1 MLTFHTQPTDI
12 TVYTGGRMGTL
23 IEQSLKTLYQGVSR
37 QPDSLRLTGQVQEA
51 TNVLTSVISGGLES
65 RASSRHIVKNT
76 FAYTADKPWCYAYV
90 RDAVEQYIIVVKNG
104 DLKVYDLAGAEQTV
118 EFPNGKAYLAN
129 TNPAEG
135 FSATTI
141 GDITI
146 VANKDFTVSMAET
159 TYTNGDNPT
168 ALVTSRTTTTGTNA
182 LVIDNLNDT
191 ATDSVEVW
199 SKNGALDGS
208 SIADDIITHASFTG
222 FTAGYR
228 NFTVTQKPNDRD
240 LTVLVE
246 NTDGHQF
253 TISDNGSDATYG
265 VKALRQLVDIPSD
278 SHTHNISAATQANP
292 VVITTA
298 DDHHFESYQKV
309 SIDSVEG
316 MTELNGNQ
324 YFVSKLTETT
334 FALYSDYDLS
344 TSVDG
349 TGFSAYSSGGET
361 ITTQVY
367 ADVRTSRSL
376 LPNWAPE
383 GYYVFLT
390 ATETTD
396 GYWVKFS
403 QSQDAWIEAAN
414 PYQNNAFDLTTMP
427 HFLTRKADGTFTFGH
442 GTYDARGAGDT
453 QTTPNPDFVGRKIK
467 QITTHRNRLAIISGE
482 TVFFSRSR
490 LFFNFW
496 PEFSTQVLDSDPFG
510 LQASS
515 DDVNELIHAF
525 PFRRSLFLSS
535 DRSQFEVS
543 SDQQAFTSKNAV
555 IDTATAYITEPKC
568 DPVALGNRMYFAAKS
583 GRDALVFEYQYNDSS
598 LSTTAEDITIHAL
611 GYIPAPIV
619 HIAADSANEMMFCI
633 SDSERNSLYI
643 YKTYTEQEAKAQSAW
658 SKWDFGTGTYIHWVG
673 VLLGDLYMY
682 VTRGTETFFEKIE
695 LRYELSDD
703 KHPYQI
709 CLDQTFNSQ
718 GSYSVSTG
726 LTTWTTPYLHN
737 NKAAVVLS
745 SDFPTGQVGERLAVS
760 YPTTTTIT
768 AVGDYSSADAI
779 LGVPF
784 TQEVQLS
791 KLFVRADAAG
801 KMTVQT
807 GRFQLKR
814 LQFNY
819 QDTGFFKIEVTPES
833 RSQQT
838 FTFNGALIGT
848 ALVGGI
854 GIESLG
860 SFKVPV
866 RTNANTVTI
875 KIVNDSEKPMII
887 TSIDY
892 TGFFNELT
900 RQE

>member
-1 MLTFHTQPTDI
+1 
-12 TVYTGGRMGTL
+12 MGTL

-65 RASSRHIVKNT
+65 RPSSRHISNNT
-76 FAYTADKPWCYAYV
+76 FAYAADKPWCYSYV
-90 RDAVEQYIIVVKNG
+90 RDAVEQYIIVVKTG
-104 DLKVYDLAGAEQTV
+104 DLKVYNLAGVEQTV
-118 EFPNGKAYLAN
+118 TFPNGKSYLTN

-135 FSATTI
+135 FTATTI
-141 GDITI
+141 GDITVI
-146 VANKDFTVSMAET
+146 GNKAITVAMAET
-159 TYTNGDNPT
+159 DFVSSTNPS
-168 ALVTSRTTTTGTNA
+168 ALITCRTTTTGTNA
-182 LVIDNLNDT
+182 LIVDNLNDT
-191 ATDSVEVW
+191 ATDGIEVW
-199 SKNGALDGS
+199 SKNGAIDGS
-208 SIADDIITHASFTG
+208 SVGDDIVTHASFTG
-222 FTAGYR
+222 FTSGFR
-228 NFTVTQKPNDRD
+228 NFTVEQKPNDHD
-240 LTVLVE
+240 LTVVLT
-246 NTDGHQF
+246 NTDGQEF
-253 TISDNGSDATYG
+253 TAVPNGTDATYG
-265 VKALRQLVDIPSD
+265 ISVSRQLVDIPAD
-278 SHTHNISAATQANP
+278 SHAHVITSATRANP

-298 DDHHFESYQKV
+298 DAHHFENYQEV
-309 SIDSVEG
+309 SIDDVVG
-316 MTELNGNQ
+316 MTQLNGNR
-324 YFVSKLTETT
+324 YFVSKLTTTT

-344 TSVDG
+344 TSVNG
-349 TGFSAYSSGGET
+349 TGYTAYTSGGNT
-361 ITTQVY
+361 ITTKVY
-367 ADVRTSRSL
+367 ADTRTSRGL

-383 GYYVFLT
+383 GYYVYLS
-390 ATETTD
+390 ATDTTD

-403 QSQDAWIEAAN
+403 QTQDAWIEAAN

-427 HFLTRKADGTFTFGH
+427 HFLTRTADGSFTFGH
-442 GTYDARGAGDT
+442 GTYDARDAGDT
-453 QTTPNPDFVGRKIK
+453 QTVPNPDFVGKQIK
-467 QITTHRNRLAIISGE
+467 QITTHRNRLVIVSGE

-490 LFFNFW
+490 AFFNFW
-496 PEFSTQVLDSDPFG
+496 RQYSTQVLDSDPFG

-515 DDVNELIHAF
+515 DDVNELVHAF

-543 SDQQAFTSKNAV
+543 SEQQVFTSQNAV

-583 GRDALVFEYQYNDSS
+583 GRDALVFEYQYNDTS

-633 SDSERNSLYI
+633 SDADRNSLYI
-643 YKTYTEQEAKAQSAW
+643 YKTYTEQDQKAQSAW

-682 VTRGTETFFEKIE
+682 ITRGTETFIEKIE

-703 KHPYQI
+703 KHPYQV
-709 CLDQTFNSQ
+709 CLDQTINVQ
-718 GSYSVSTG
+718 GTYSAATG
-726 LTTWTTPYLHN
+726 LTTWTSPYLHN
-737 NKAAVVLS
+737 SKAAIVLS
-745 SDFPTGQVGERLAVS
+745 SDFPAGQVGERLTMT
-760 YPTTTTIT
+760 YPTTTTMT
-768 AVGDYSSADAI
+768 AVGDHSAHVCI
-779 LGVPF
+779 LGTPF

-819 QDTGFFKIEVTPES
+819 QDTGFFNIEVTPES
-833 RSQQT
+833 RPQQT
-838 FTFNGALIGT
+838 FTFNGTFIGT
-848 ALVGGI
+848 TLVGGL
-854 GIESLG
+854 GMEALG

-875 KIVNDSEKPMII
+875 KIKNDSEKPMII

>member
-1 MLTFHTQPTDI
+1 
-12 TVYTGGRMGTL
+12 MGTL

-65 RASSRHIVKNT
+65 RPSSRHISNNT
-76 FAYTADKPWCYAYV
+76 FAYAADKPWCYSYV
-90 RDAVEQYIIVVKNG
+90 RDAVEQYIIVVKTG
-104 DLKVYDLAGAEQTV
+104 DLKVYNLAGVEQTV
-118 EFPNGKAYLAN
+118 TFPNGKSYLTN

-135 FSATTI
+135 FTATTI
-141 GDITI
+141 GDITVI
-146 VANKDFTVSMAET
+146 GNKAITVAMAET
-159 TYTNGDNPT
+159 DFVSSTNPS
-168 ALVTSRTTTTGTNA
+168 ALITCRTTTTGTNA
-182 LVIDNLNDT
+182 LIVDNLNDT
-191 ATDSVEVW
+191 ATDGIEVW

-208 SIADDIITHASFTG
+208 SVGDDIVTHASFTG
-222 FTAGYR
+222 FTSGFR
-228 NFTVTQKPNDRD
+228 NFTVEQKPNDHD
-240 LTVLVE
+240 LTVVLT
-246 NTDGHQF
+246 NTDGQEF
-253 TISDNGSDATYG
+253 TAVPNGTDATYG
-265 VKALRQLVDIPSD
+265 ISVSRQLVDIPAD
-278 SHTHNISAATQANP
+278 SHAHVITSATRANP

-298 DDHHFESYQKV
+298 DAHHFESYQEV
-309 SIDSVEG
+309 SIDDVVG
-316 MTELNGNQ
+316 MTQLNGNR
-324 YFVSKLTETT
+324 YFVSKLTTTT

-344 TSVDG
+344 TSVNG
-349 TGFSAYSSGGET
+349 TGYTAYTSGGNT
-361 ITTQVY
+361 ITTKVY
-367 ADVRTSRSL
+367 ADTRTSRGL

-383 GYYVFLT
+383 GYYVYLS
-390 ATETTD
+390 ATDTTD

-403 QSQDAWIEAAN
+403 QTEDAWIEAAN

-427 HFLTRKADGTFTFGH
+427 HFLTRTADGSFTFGH
-442 GTYDARGAGDT
+442 GTYDARDAGDT
-453 QTTPNPDFVGRKIK
+453 QTVPNPDFVGKQIK
-467 QITTHRNRLAIISGE
+467 QITTHRNRLVIVSGE

-490 LFFNFW
+490 AFFNFW
-496 PEFSTQVLDSDPFG
+496 RQYSTQVLDSDPFG

-515 DDVNELIHAF
+515 DDVNELVHAF

-543 SDQQAFTSKNAV
+543 SEQQVFTSQNAV

-583 GRDALVFEYQYNDSS
+583 GRDALVFEYQYNDTS

-633 SDSERNSLYI
+633 SDADRNSLYI
-643 YKTYTEQEAKAQSAW
+643 YKTYTEQDQKAQSAW

-682 VTRGTETFFEKIE
+682 ITRGTETFIEKIE

-703 KHPYQI
+703 KHPYQV
-709 CLDQTFNSQ
+709 CLDQTINVQ
-718 GSYSVSTG
+718 GTYSAATG
-726 LTTWTTPYLHN
+726 LTTWTSPYLHN
-737 NKAAVVLS
+737 SRAAIVLS
-745 SDFPTGQVGERLAVS
+745 SDFPAGQVGERLTMT
-760 YPTTTTIT
+760 YPTTTTMT
-768 AVGDYSSADAI
+768 AVGDHSAYVCI
-779 LGVPF
+779 LGTPF

-819 QDTGFFKIEVTPES
+819 QDTGFFNIEVTPES
-833 RSQQT
+833 RPQQT
-838 FTFNGALIGT
+838 FTFNGTFIGT
-848 ALVGGI
+848 TLVGGL
-854 GIESLG
+854 GMEALG

-875 KIVNDSEKPMII
+875 KIKNDSEKPMII

>member
-1 MLTFHTQPTDI
+1 MHTQPIDI
-12 TVYTGGRMGTL
+12 TDCTGGRMGTL
-23 IEQSLKTLYQGVSR
+23 VEQSLRTLYQGVSR

-65 RASSRHIVKNT
+65 RPSSRHVNNNT
-76 FAYTADKPWCYAYV
+76 FAYTADKPWCYSYV

-104 DLKVYDLAGAEQTV
+104 DLKVYNLAGTEQTV
-118 EFPNGKAYLAN
+118 TFPNGKTYLTN
-129 TNPAEG
+129 TNPSEG
-135 FSATTI
+135 FTATTI
-141 GDITI
+141 GDITVI
-146 VANKDFTVSMAET
+146 GNKAITVAMAET
-159 TYTNGDNPT
+159 DYVSSANPS
-168 ALVTSRTTTTGTNA
+168 ALITCRTTTTGTNA
-182 LVIDNLNDT
+182 LIVDNLNDT
-191 ATDSVEVW
+191 ATDGIEVW
-199 SKNGALDGS
+199 SKTGAIDGS
-208 SIADDIITHASFTG
+208 SVGDNIITHAVFTG
-222 FTAGYR
+222 FTSGYQ
-228 NFTVTQKPNDRD
+228 NFTVEQKPNDHD
-240 LTVLVE
+240 LTVVLT
-246 NTDGHQF
+246 NTAGHEF
-253 TISDNGSDATYG
+253 TAVPNGSDATYG
-265 VKALRQLVDIPSD
+265 ISVSRQLVDIPAG
-278 SHTHNISAATQANP
+278 SHTHVITSATQANP
-292 VVITTA
+292 VVITTSDA
-298 DDHHFESYQKV
+298 HHFESYQEV
-309 SIDSVEG
+309 SIDSVVG
-316 MTELNGNQ
+316 MTQLNGNR
-324 YFVSKLTETT
+324 YFVSKLTTTT

-344 TSVDG
+344 TSVNG
-349 TGFSAYSSGGET
+349 TGYTAYTSDGNT
-361 ITTQVY
+361 ITTKVY
-367 ADVRTSRSL
+367 ADTRTSRGL
-376 LPNWAPE
+376 LPNWAPD
-383 GYYVFLT
+383 GSYVYLS
-390 ATETTD
+390 ATDTTD
-396 GYWVKFS
+396 GYWVKFKTS
-403 QSQDAWIEAAN
+403 EDAWIEAAN
-414 PYQNNAFDLTTMP
+414 PYQNNAFDMTTMP
-427 HFLTRKADGTFTFGH
+427 HFLTRNADGTFTFGH
-442 GTYDARGAGDT
+442 GTYDAREAGDT
-453 QTTPNPDFVGRKIK
+453 QTLPNPDFVGKQIT
-467 QITTHRNRLAIISGE
+467 QITTHRNRLVIVSGE

-490 LFFNFW
+490 SFFNFW
-496 PEFSTQVLDSDPFG
+496 RQYSTQVLDSDPFG

-515 DDVNELIHAF
+515 DDVNELVHAF

-543 SDQQAFTSKNAV
+543 SDQQVFTSKNAV

-633 SDSERNSLYI
+633 SDSDRSSLYI
-643 YKTYTEQEAKAQSAW
+643 YKTYTEQDTKAQSAW

-673 VLLGDLYMY
+673 VVLGDLYMY
-682 VTRGTETFFEKIE
+682 VTRGTETFIEKIE

-709 CLDQTFNSQ
+709 CLDQTFNFQ

-745 SDFPTGQVGERLAVS
+745 SDFPTGQVGERLAVL
-760 YPTTTTIT
+760 YPTATTMT
-768 AVGDYSSADAI
+768 AVGDYSAADAI

-819 QDTGFFKIEVTPES
+819 QDSGFFKVEVTPES
-833 RSQQT
+833 RPQQT
-838 FTFNGALIGT
+838 FTFNGTLIGT

-875 KIVNDSEKPMII
+875 KIKNDSEKPMII

>member
-1 MLTFHTQPTDI
+1 
-12 TVYTGGRMGTL
+12 MGTL

-65 RASSRHIVKNT
+65 RPSSRHISNNT
-76 FAYTADKPWCYAYV
+76 FAYAADKPWCYSYV
-90 RDAVEQYIIVVKNG
+90 RDAVEQYIVVVKSG
-104 DLKVYDLAGAEQTV
+104 DLKVYDLAGVEQTV
-118 EFPNGKAYLAN
+118 TFPNGKSYLTS
-129 TNPAEG
+129 TNPSEG

-141 GDITI
+141 GDITVI
-146 VANKDFTVSMAET
+146 GNKAVTVAMADTDYVSP
-159 TYTNGDNPT
+159 TNRS
-168 ALVTSRTTTTGTNA
+168 ALITCRTTTTGTNA
-182 LVIDNLNDT
+182 LIVDNLNDT
-191 ATDSVEVW
+191 ATDGIEVW
-199 SKNGALDGS
+199 SKNGAIDGS
-208 SIADDIITHASFTG
+208 SVGDDIITNASFTG
-222 FTAGYR
+222 FTSGYR
-228 NFTVTQKPNDRD
+228 NFTVEQKPNDHD
-240 LTVLVE
+240 LTVVLT
-246 NTDGHQF
+246 NTAGHEF
-253 TISDNGSDATYG
+253 TAVSNGSDATYG
-265 VKALRQLVDIPSD
+265 ISVSRQLVDIPAD
-278 SHTHNISAATQANP
+278 SNTP
-292 VVITTA
+292 V
-298 DDHHFESYQKV
+298 
-309 SIDSVEG
+309 
-316 MTELNGNQ
+316 
-324 YFVSKLTETT
+324 
-334 FALYSDYDLS
+334 
-344 TSVDG
+344 
-349 TGFSAYSSGGET
+349 
-361 ITTQVY
+361 TQVY
-367 ADVRTSRSL
+367 ADTRTSRSL

-383 GYYVFLT
+383 GYYMYLS
-390 ATETTD
+390 ATDTTD

-403 QSQDAWIEAAN
+403 QSQDAWIETAN

-427 HFLTRKADGTFTFGH
+427 HFLTRTADGSFTFGH
-442 GTYDARGAGDT
+442 GTYDARDAGDT
-453 QTTPNPDFVGRKIK
+453 QTVPNPDFVGKQIK
-467 QITTHRNRLAIISGE
+467 QITTHRNRLVIVSGE

-490 LFFNFW
+490 EFFNFW
-496 PEFSTQVLDSDPFG
+496 REYSTQVLDSDPFG

-515 DDVNELIHAF
+515 DDVNELVHAF

-583 GRDALVFEYQYNDSS
+583 GRDALVFEYQYNDTS

-611 GYIPAPIV
+611 GYIPAPII

-643 YKTYTEQEAKAQSAW
+643 YKTYTEQEQKAQSAW

-673 VLLGDLYMY
+673 VLLGDMYMY
-682 VTRGTETFFEKIE
+682 VTRGTETFLEKIE

-703 KHPYQI
+703 KHPYQV
-709 CLDQTFNSQ
+709 CLDQTINVQ
-718 GSYSVSTG
+718 GTYSAATG
-726 LTTWTTPYLHN
+726 LTTWTSPYLHN
-737 NKAAVVLS
+737 SKSAIVLS
-745 SDFPTGQVGERLAVS
+745 SDFPAGQVGERLTMT
-760 YPTTTTIT
+760 YPTTTTMT
-768 AVGDYSSADAI
+768 AVGDHSAHVCI
-779 LGVPF
+779 LGTPF
-784 TQEVQLS
+784 TQEIQLS

-833 RSQQT
+833 RPQQT
-838 FTFNGALIGT
+838 FTFNGTFIGT
-848 ALVGGI
+848 TLVGGL
-854 GIESLG
+854 GMEALG

-875 KIVNDSEKPMII
+875 KIKNDSEKPMII

>member
-1 MLTFHTQPTDI
+1 
-12 TVYTGGRMGTL
+12 MGTL

-65 RASSRHIVKNT
+65 RPSSRHINNNT
-76 FAYTADKPWCYAYV
+76 FAYTADKPWCYSYV

-104 DLKVYDLAGAEQTV
+104 DLKVYNLAGTEQTV
-118 EFPNGKAYLAN
+118 TFPNGKSYLAN

-141 GDITI
+141 GDITVI
-146 VANKDFTVSMAET
+146 GNKAITVAMAET
-159 TYTNGDNPT
+159 DYVSSTNPS
-168 ALVTSRTTTTGTNA
+168 ALITCRTTTTGTNA
-182 LVIDNLNDT
+182 LIVDNLNDT
-191 ATDSVEVW
+191 ATDGIEVW
-199 SKNGALDGS
+199 SKNGAIDGS
-208 SIADDIITHASFTG
+208 SVGDDIVTHASFTG
-222 FTAGYR
+222 FTTGFR
-228 NFTVTQKPNDRD
+228 NFTVEQKPNDRD
-240 LTVLVE
+240 LTVVLT
-246 NTDGHQF
+246 NTAGQEF
-253 TISDNGSDATYG
+253 TAVPNGSDATYG
-265 VKALRQLVDIPSD
+265 ISVSRQLVDIPAD
-278 SHTHNISAATQANP
+278 SHAHVITSATQANP

-298 DDHHFESYQKV
+298 DAHHFESYQEV
-309 SIDSVEG
+309 SIDDVVG
-316 MTELNGNQ
+316 MTQLNGNR
-324 YFVSKLTETT
+324 YFVNKLTTTT
-334 FALYSDYDLS
+334 FAIYSDYDLS
-344 TSVDG
+344 TSVNG
-349 TGFSAYSSGGET
+349 TGYTAYTSGGKT
-361 ITTQVY
+361 ITTKVY
-367 ADVRTSRSL
+367 ADTRTSRGL
-376 LPNWAPE
+376 LSNWAPE
-383 GYYVFLT
+383 GYYMYLS
-390 ATETTD
+390 ATDTTD

-403 QSQDAWIEAAN
+403 QTEDAWIEAAN

-427 HFLTRKADGTFTFGH
+427 HFLTRTADGTFTFGH
-442 GTYDARGAGDT
+442 GTYDAREAGDT
-453 QTTPNPDFVGRKIK
+453 QTVPNPDFVGKQIK
-467 QITTHRNRLAIISGE
+467 QITTHRNRLVIVSGE

-490 LFFNFW
+490 AFFNFW
-496 PEFSTQVLDSDPFG
+496 RQYSTQVLDSDPFG

-515 DDVNELIHAF
+515 DDVNELVHAF

-543 SDQQAFTSKNAV
+543 SEQQVFTSQNAV

-583 GRDALVFEYQYNDSS
+583 GRDALVFEYQYNDAS

-643 YKTYTEQEAKAQSAW
+643 YKTYTEQETKAQSAW

-673 VLLGDLYMY
+673 VILGDLYMY
-682 VTRGTETFFEKIE
+682 VTRGTETFIEKIE

-760 YPTTTTIT
+760 YPTTTSIT
-768 AVGDYSSADAI
+768 AIGDYSAADAI

-819 QDTGFFKIEVTPES
+819 QDTGFFKIEVTPKS
-833 RSQQT
+833 RPQQT
-838 FTFNGALIGT
+838 FTFNGTLIGT
-848 ALVGGI
+848 ALVGGL

-875 KIVNDSEKPMII
+875 KIKNDSEKPMII

>member
-1 MLTFHTQPTDI
+1 
-12 TVYTGGRMGTL
+12 MGTL

-65 RASSRHIVKNT
+65 RPSSRHISNNT
-76 FAYTADKPWCYAYV
+76 FAYAADKPWCYSYV
-90 RDAVEQYIIVVKNG
+90 RDAVEQYIIVVKTG
-104 DLKVYDLAGAEQTV
+104 DLKVYNLAGVEQTV
-118 EFPNGKAYLAN
+118 TFPNGKSYLTN

-135 FSATTI
+135 FTATTI
-141 GDITI
+141 GDITVI
-146 VANKDFTVSMAET
+146 GNKAITVAMAET
-159 TYTNGDNPT
+159 DYVSSTNPS
-168 ALVTSRTTTTGTNA
+168 ALITCRTTTTGTNA
-182 LVIDNLNDT
+182 LIVDNLNDT
-191 ATDSVEVW
+191 ATDGIEVW
-199 SKNGALDGS
+199 SKNGAIDGS
-208 SIADDIITHASFTG
+208 SVGDNIINHASFTG
-222 FTAGYR
+222 FTNGFR
-228 NFTVTQKPNDRD
+228 NFTVEQKPNDRD
-240 LTVLVE
+240 LTVVLT
-246 NTDGHQF
+246 NTDGQEF
-253 TISDNGSDATYG
+253 TAVPNGSDATYG
-265 VKALRQLVDIPSD
+265 ISVSRQLVDIPSD
-278 SHTHNISAATQANP
+278 SHAHVITSATQANP

-298 DDHHFESYQKV
+298 DAHHFESYQEV
-309 SIDSVEG
+309 SIDDVVG
-316 MTELNGNQ
+316 MTQLNGNR
-324 YFVSKLTETT
+324 YFVSKLTTTT

-344 TSVDG
+344 TSVNG
-349 TGFSAYSSGGET
+349 TGYTAYTSGGNT
-361 ITTQVY
+361 ITTKVY
-367 ADVRTSRSL
+367 ADIRTSRSL

-383 GYYVFLT
+383 GYYMYLS
-390 ATETTD
+390 ATDTTD

-403 QSQDAWIEAAN
+403 QTEDAWIEAAN

-427 HFLTRKADGTFTFGH
+427 HFLTRTADGTFTFGH
-442 GTYDARGAGDT
+442 GTYDAREAGDT
-453 QTTPNPDFVGRKIK
+453 QTVPNPDFVGKQIK
-467 QITTHRNRLAIISGE
+467 QITTHRNRLVIVSGE

-490 LFFNFW
+490 AFFNFW
-496 PEFSTQVLDSDPFG
+496 RQYSTQVLDSDPFG

-515 DDVNELIHAF
+515 DDVNELVHAF

-543 SDQQAFTSKNAV
+543 SEQQVFTSQNAV

-583 GRDALVFEYQYNDSS
+583 GRDALVFEYQYNDAS

-633 SDSERNSLYI
+633 SDSDRNSLYI
-643 YKTYTEQEAKAQSAW
+643 YKTYTEQDQKAQSAW

-673 VLLGDLYMY
+673 VLLGDMYMY
-682 VTRGTETFFEKIE
+682 ITRGTETFIEKIE

-703 KHPYQI
+703 KHPYQV
-709 CLDQTFNSQ
+709 CLDQTINVQ
-718 GSYSVSTG
+718 GTYSAATG
-726 LTTWTTPYLHN
+726 LTTWTSPYLHN
-737 NKAAVVLS
+737 SRAAIVLS
-745 SDFPTGQVGERLAVS
+745 SDFPAGQVGERLTLT
-760 YPTTTTIT
+760 YPTTTTMT
-768 AVGDYSSADAI
+768 AVGDHSAHVCI
-779 LGVPF
+779 LGTPF

-833 RSQQT
+833 RPQQT
-838 FTFNGALIGT
+838 FTFNGTFIGT
-848 ALVGGI
+848 TLVGGL
-854 GIESLG
+854 GMEALG

-875 KIVNDSEKPMII
+875 KIKNDSEKPMII

>member
-1 MLTFHTQPTDI
+1 
-12 TVYTGGRMGTL
+12 MGTL

-65 RASSRHIVKNT
+65 RPSSRHISNNT
-76 FAYTADKPWCYAYV
+76 FAYAADKPWCYSYV
-90 RDAVEQYIIVVKNG
+90 RDAVEQYIIVVKTG
-104 DLKVYDLAGAEQTV
+104 DLKVYNLAGVEQTV
-118 EFPNGKAYLAN
+118 TFPNGKSYLTN

-135 FSATTI
+135 FTATTI
-141 GDITI
+141 GDITVI
-146 VANKDFTVSMAET
+146 GNKAITVAMAET
-159 TYTNGDNPT
+159 DFVSSTNPS
-168 ALVTSRTTTTGTNA
+168 ALITCRTTTTGTNA
-182 LVIDNLNDT
+182 LIVDNLNDT
-191 ATDSVEVW
+191 ATDGIEVW
-199 SKNGALDGS
+199 SKNGAIDGS
-208 SIADDIITHASFTG
+208 SVGDDIVTHASFTG
-222 FTAGYR
+222 FTSGFR
-228 NFTVTQKPNDRD
+228 NFTVEQKPNDHD
-240 LTVLVE
+240 LTVVLT
-246 NTDGHQF
+246 NTDGQEF
-253 TISDNGSDATYG
+253 TAVPNGTDATYG
-265 VKALRQLVDIPSD
+265 ISVSRQLVDIPAD
-278 SHTHNISAATQANP
+278 SHAHVITSATQANP

-298 DDHHFESYQKV
+298 DAHHFESYQEV
-309 SIDSVEG
+309 SIDDVVG
-316 MTELNGNQ
+316 MTQLNGNR
-324 YFVSKLTETT
+324 YFVSKLTTTT

-344 TSVDG
+344 TSVNG
-349 TGFSAYSSGGET
+349 TGYTAYTSGGNT
-361 ITTQVY
+361 ITTKVY
-367 ADVRTSRSL
+367 ADTRTSRGL

-383 GYYVFLT
+383 GYYVYLS
-390 ATETTD
+390 ATDTTD

-403 QSQDAWIEAAN
+403 QTQDAWIEAAN

-427 HFLTRKADGTFTFGH
+427 HFLTRTADGSFTFGH
-442 GTYDARGAGDT
+442 GTYDARDAGDT
-453 QTTPNPDFVGRKIK
+453 QTVPNPDFVGKQIK
-467 QITTHRNRLAIISGE
+467 QITTHRNRLVIVSGE

-490 LFFNFW
+490 AFFNFW
-496 PEFSTQVLDSDPFG
+496 RQYSTQVLDSDPFG

-515 DDVNELIHAF
+515 DDVNELVHAF

-543 SDQQAFTSKNAV
+543 SEQQVFTSQNAV

-583 GRDALVFEYQYNDSS
+583 GRDALVFEYQYNDTS

-633 SDSERNSLYI
+633 SDADRNSLYI
-643 YKTYTEQEAKAQSAW
+643 YKTYTEQDQKAQSAW

-682 VTRGTETFFEKIE
+682 ITRGTETFIEKIE

-703 KHPYQI
+703 KHPYQV
-709 CLDQTFNSQ
+709 CLDQTINVQ
-718 GSYSVSTG
+718 GTYSAATG
-726 LTTWTTPYLHN
+726 LTTWTSPYLHN
-737 NKAAVVLS
+737 SKAAIVLS
-745 SDFPTGQVGERLAVS
+745 SDFPAGQVGERLTMT
-760 YPTTTTIT
+760 YPTTTTMT
-768 AVGDYSSADAI
+768 AVGDHSAHVCI
-779 LGVPF
+779 LGTPF

-819 QDTGFFKIEVTPES
+819 QDTGFFNIEVTPES
-833 RSQQT
+833 RPQQT
-838 FTFNGALIGT
+838 FTFNGTFIGT
-848 ALVGGI
+848 TLVGGL
-854 GIESLG
+854 GMEALG

-875 KIVNDSEKPMII
+875 KIKNDSEKPMII

>member
-1 MLTFHTQPTDI
+1 
-12 TVYTGGRMGTL
+12 MGTL

-65 RASSRHIVKNT
+65 RPSSRHINNNT
-76 FAYTADKPWCYAYV
+76 FAYTADKPWCYSYV

-118 EFPNGKAYLAN
+118 EFPNDKAYLAN

-135 FSATTI
+135 FTATTI
-141 GDITI
+141 GDITVI
-146 VANKDFTVSMAET
+146 GNKAITVAMAET
-159 TYTNGDNPT
+159 DFVSSANPS
-168 ALVTSRTTTTGTNA
+168 ALITCRTTTTGTNA
-182 LVIDNLNDT
+182 LVVDNLNDT
-191 ATDSVEVW
+191 ATDGIEVW
-199 SKNGALDGS
+199 SKNGAIDGS
-208 SIADDIITHASFTG
+208 SVGDDIITHASFTG
-222 FTAGYR
+222 FTSGFR
-228 NFTVTQKPNDRD
+228 NFTVEQKPNDLD
-240 LTVLVE
+240 LTVVLT
-246 NTDGHQF
+246 NTAGQEF
-253 TISDNGSDATYG
+253 TAVSNGSDATYG
-265 VKALRQLVDIPSD
+265 ISVSRQLVDIPAD
-278 SHTHNISAATQANP
+278 SHAHVITSATQANP

-298 DDHHFESYQKV
+298 DAHHFESYQEV
-309 SIDSVEG
+309 SIDDVVG
-316 MTELNGNQ
+316 MTQLNGNR
-324 YFVSKLTETT
+324 YFVNKLTTTT

-344 TSVDG
+344 TSVNG
-349 TGFSAYSSGGET
+349 TGYTAYTSGGKT
-361 ITTQVY
+361 ITTKVY
-367 ADVRTSRSL
+367 ADTRTSRSL

-383 GYYVFLT
+383 GYYMYLS
-390 ATETTD
+390 ATDTTD

-403 QSQDAWIEAAN
+403 QTQDAWLEAAN
-414 PYQNNAFDLTTMP
+414 PYQNNAFDMTTMP
-427 HFLTRKADGTFTFGH
+427 HFLTRTADGTFTFGH
-442 GTYDARGAGDT
+442 GTYDAREAGDT
-453 QTTPNPDFVGRKIK
+453 QTVPNPDFVGKQIK
-467 QITTHRNRLAIISGE
+467 QITTHRNRLVIVSGE

-490 LFFNFW
+490 AFFNFW
-496 PEFSTQVLDSDPFG
+496 RQYSTQVLDSDPFG

-515 DDVNELIHAF
+515 DDVNELVHAF

-543 SDQQAFTSKNAV
+543 SEQQVFTSKNAV

-583 GRDALVFEYQYNDSS
+583 GRDALVFEYQYNDAS

-643 YKTYTEQEAKAQSAW
+643 YKTYTEQETKAQSAW

-673 VLLGDLYMY
+673 VILGDLYMY
-682 VTRGTETFFEKIE
+682 VTRGTETFIEKIE

-760 YPTTTTIT
+760 YPTTTSIT
-768 AVGDYSSADAI
+768 AVGDYSAADAI

-833 RSQQT
+833 RPQQT
-838 FTFNGALIGT
+838 FTFNGTLIGT

-875 KIVNDSEKPMII
+875 KIKNDSEKPMII

>member
-1 MLTFHTQPTDI
+1 
-12 TVYTGGRMGTL
+12 MGTL

-65 RASSRHIVKNT
+65 RPSSRHISNNT
-76 FAYTADKPWCYAYV
+76 FAYAADKPWCYSYV
-90 RDAVEQYIIVVKNG
+90 RDAVEQYIIVVKTG
-104 DLKVYDLAGAEQTV
+104 DLKVYNLAGVEQTV
-118 EFPNGKAYLAN
+118 TFPNGKSYLTN

-135 FSATTI
+135 FTATTI
-141 GDITI
+141 GDITVI
-146 VANKDFTVSMAET
+146 GNKAITVAMAET
-159 TYTNGDNPT
+159 DYVSSTNPS
-168 ALVTSRTTTTGTNA
+168 ALITCRTTTTGTNA
-182 LVIDNLNDT
+182 LIVDNLNDT
-191 ATDSVEVW
+191 ATDGIEVW
-199 SKNGALDGS
+199 SKNGAIDGS
-208 SIADDIITHASFTG
+208 SVGDDIVTHASFTG
-222 FTAGYR
+222 FTNGFR
-228 NFTVTQKPNDRD
+228 NFTVEQKPNDRD
-240 LTVLVE
+240 LTVVLT
-246 NTDGHQF
+246 NTDGQEF
-253 TISDNGSDATYG
+253 TAVPNGSDATYG
-265 VKALRQLVDIPSD
+265 ISVSRQLVDIPSD
-278 SHTHNISAATQANP
+278 SHAHVITSATQANP

-298 DDHHFESYQKV
+298 DAHHFESYQEV
-309 SIDSVEG
+309 SIDDVVG
-316 MTELNGNQ
+316 MTQLNGNR
-324 YFVSKLTETT
+324 YFVSKLTTTT

-344 TSVDG
+344 TSVNG
-349 TGFSAYSSGGET
+349 TGYTAYTSGGNT
-361 ITTQVY
+361 ITTKVY
-367 ADVRTSRSL
+367 ADTRTSRGL

-383 GYYVFLT
+383 GYYMYLS
-390 ATETTD
+390 ATDTTD

-403 QSQDAWIEAAN
+403 QTEDAWIEAAN

-427 HFLTRKADGTFTFGH
+427 HFLTRTADGTFTFGH
-442 GTYDARGAGDT
+442 GTYDAREAGDT
-453 QTTPNPDFVGRKIK
+453 QTVPNPDFVGKQIK
-467 QITTHRNRLAIISGE
+467 QITTHRNRLVIVSGE

-490 LFFNFW
+490 AFFNFW
-496 PEFSTQVLDSDPFG
+496 RQYSTQVLDSDPFG

-515 DDVNELIHAF
+515 DDVNELVHAF

-543 SDQQAFTSKNAV
+543 SEQQVFTSQNAV

-583 GRDALVFEYQYNDSS
+583 GRDALVFEYQYNDAS

-643 YKTYTEQEAKAQSAW
+643 YKTYTEQETKAQSAW

-673 VLLGDLYMY
+673 VLLGDMYMY
-682 VTRGTETFFEKIE
+682 ITRGTETFIEKIE

-703 KHPYQI
+703 KHPYQV
-709 CLDQTFNSQ
+709 CLDQTINVQ
-718 GSYSVSTG
+718 GTYSAATG
-726 LTTWTTPYLHN
+726 LTTWTSPYLHN
-737 NKAAVVLS
+737 SRAAIVLS
-745 SDFPTGQVGERLAVS
+745 SDFPAGQVGERLTLT
-760 YPTTTTIT
+760 YPTTTTMT
-768 AVGDYSSADAI
+768 AVGDHSAHVCI
-779 LGVPF
+779 LGTPF

-833 RSQQT
+833 RPQQT
-838 FTFNGALIGT
+838 FTFNGTFIGT
-848 ALVGGI
+848 TLVGGL
-854 GIESLG
+854 GMEALG

-875 KIVNDSEKPMII
+875 KIKNDSEKPMII

>member
-1 MLTFHTQPTDI
+1 
-12 TVYTGGRMGTL
+12 MGTL

-65 RASSRHIVKNT
+65 RPSSRHISNNT
-76 FAYTADKPWCYAYV
+76 FAYAADKPWCYSYV
-90 RDAVEQYIIVVKNG
+90 RDAVEQYIIVVKTG
-104 DLKVYDLAGAEQTV
+104 DLKVYNLAGVEQTV
-118 EFPNGKAYLAN
+118 TFPNGKSYLTN

-135 FSATTI
+135 FTATTI
-141 GDITI
+141 GDITVI
-146 VANKDFTVSMAET
+146 GNKAITVAMAET
-159 TYTNGDNPT
+159 DYVSSTNPS
-168 ALVTSRTTTTGTNA
+168 ALITCRTTTTGTNA
-182 LVIDNLNDT
+182 LIVDNLNDT
-191 ATDSVEVW
+191 ATDGIEVW
-199 SKNGALDGS
+199 SKNGAIDGS
-208 SIADDIITHASFTG
+208 SVGDNIINHASFTG
-222 FTAGYR
+222 FTNGFR
-228 NFTVTQKPNDRD
+228 NFTVEQKPNDRD
-240 LTVLVE
+240 LTVVLT
-246 NTDGHQF
+246 NTDGQEF
-253 TISDNGSDATYG
+253 TAVPNGSDATYG
-265 VKALRQLVDIPSD
+265 ISVSRQLVDIPSD
-278 SHTHNISAATQANP
+278 SHAHVITSATQANP

-298 DDHHFESYQKV
+298 DAHHFESYQEV
-309 SIDSVEG
+309 SIDDVVG
-316 MTELNGNQ
+316 MTQLNGNR
-324 YFVSKLTETT
+324 YFVSKLTTTT

-344 TSVDG
+344 TSVNG
-349 TGFSAYSSGGET
+349 TGYTAYTSGGNT
-361 ITTQVY
+361 ITTKVY
-367 ADVRTSRSL
+367 ADTRTSRSL

-383 GYYVFLT
+383 GYYMYLS
-390 ATETTD
+390 ATDTTD

-403 QSQDAWIEAAN
+403 QTEDAWIEAAN

-427 HFLTRKADGTFTFGH
+427 HFLTRTADGTFTFGH
-442 GTYDARGAGDT
+442 GTYDAREAGDT
-453 QTTPNPDFVGRKIK
+453 QTVPNPDFVGKQIK
-467 QITTHRNRLAIISGE
+467 QITTHRNRLVIVSGE

-490 LFFNFW
+490 AFFNFW
-496 PEFSTQVLDSDPFG
+496 RQYSTQVLDSDPFG

-515 DDVNELIHAF
+515 DDVNELVHAF

-543 SDQQAFTSKNAV
+543 SEQQVFTSQNAV

-583 GRDALVFEYQYNDSS
+583 GRDALVFEYQYNDAS

-633 SDSERNSLYI
+633 SDSDRNSLYI
-643 YKTYTEQEAKAQSAW
+643 YKTYTEQDQKAQSAW

-673 VLLGDLYMY
+673 VLLGDMYMY
-682 VTRGTETFFEKIE
+682 ITRGTETFIEKIE

-703 KHPYQI
+703 KHPYQV
-709 CLDQTFNSQ
+709 CLDQTINVQ
-718 GSYSVSTG
+718 GTYSAATG
-726 LTTWTTPYLHN
+726 LTTWTSPYLHN
-737 NKAAVVLS
+737 SRAAIVLS
-745 SDFPTGQVGERLAVS
+745 SDFPAGQVGERLTLT
-760 YPTTTTIT
+760 YPTTTTMT
-768 AVGDYSSADAI
+768 AVGDHSAHVCI
-779 LGVPF
+779 LGTPF

-833 RSQQT
+833 RPQQT
-838 FTFNGALIGT
+838 FTFNGTFIGT
-848 ALVGGI
+848 TLVGGL
-854 GIESLG
+854 GMEALG

-875 KIVNDSEKPMII
+875 KIKNDSEKPMII

>member
-1 MLTFHTQPTDI
+1 
-12 TVYTGGRMGTL
+12 MGTL

-65 RASSRHIVKNT
+65 RPASRHVSNNT
-76 FAYTADKPWCYAYV
+76 FAYTADKPWCYSYV
-90 RDAVEQYIIVVKNG
+90 RDAVEQYIIVVKTG
-104 DLKVYDLAGAEQTV
+104 DLKVYNLAGVEQTV
-118 EFPNGKAYLAN
+118 TFPNGKSYLAS

-135 FSATTI
+135 FTATTI
-141 GDITI
+141 GDITVI
-146 VANKDFTVSMAET
+146 GNKATTVAMAET
-159 TYTNGDNPT
+159 DYVSSANPS
-168 ALVTSRTTTTGTNA
+168 ALITCRSTTTGTNA
-182 LVIDNLNDT
+182 LIVDNLNDK
-191 ATDSVEVW
+191 ATDGIEVW
-199 SKNGALDGS
+199 SKTGAIDGS
-208 SIADDIITHASFTG
+208 SVADNIITHASFTG
-222 FTAGYR
+222 FTSGFQ
-228 NFTVTQKPNDRD
+228 NFTVEQKPNDHD
-240 LTVLVE
+240 LTVVLT
-246 NTDGHQF
+246 NTAGHEF
-253 TISDNGSDATYG
+253 TAIPNGSDATYG
-265 VKALRQLVDIPSD
+265 ISVSRQLVDIPAG
-278 SHTHNISAATQANP
+278 SHDHVITSATQANP

-298 DDHHFESYQKV
+298 DAHHFESYQEV
-309 SIDSVEG
+309 SIDDVVG
-316 MTELNGNQ
+316 MAQLNGNR
-324 YFVSKLTETT
+324 YFVNKLTTTT
-334 FALYSDYDLS
+334 FSIYSDYDLS
-344 TSVDG
+344 ASVDG
-349 TGFSAYSSGGET
+349 TGYTAYTSGGKT
-361 ITTQVY
+361 ITTKVY
-367 ADVRTSRSL
+367 ADTRTSRSI

-383 GYYVFLT
+383 GYYVYLS
-390 ATETTD
+390 ATDTTD

-403 QSQDAWIEAAN
+403 QTQDAWIEAAN

-427 HFLTRKADGTFTFGH
+427 HFLTRTADGSFTFGH
-442 GTYDARGAGDT
+442 GTYDAREAGDT
-453 QTTPNPDFVGRKIK
+453 QTVPNPDFVGKEIK
-467 QITTHRNRLAIISGE
+467 QITTHRNRLVIVSGE

-490 LFFNFW
+490 AFFNFW
-496 PEFSTQVLDSDPFG
+496 RQYSTQVLDSDPFG

-515 DDVNELIHAF
+515 DDVNELVHAF

-543 SDQQAFTSKNAV
+543 SEQQVFTSKNAV

-643 YKTYTEQEAKAQSAW
+643 YKTYTEQETKAQSAW

-673 VLLGDLYMY
+673 VILGDLYMY
-682 VTRGTETFFEKIE
+682 VTRGTETFIEKIV

-703 KHPYQI
+703 KHPYQV
-709 CLDQTFNSQ
+709 CLDQTINVQ
-718 GSYSVSTG
+718 GSYSSTTN
-726 LTTWTTPYLHN
+726 LTTWASPYLHN
-737 NKAAVVLS
+737 NKVAVILS
-745 SDFPTGQVGERLAVS
+745 SDFPAGQVGERLALT
-760 YPTTTTIT
+760 YPTTTTMT
-768 AVGDYSSADAI
+768 AVGDHSAHVCI
-779 LGVPF
+779 LGTPF
-784 TQEVQLS
+784 TQEIQLS
-791 KLFVRADAAG
+791 KLFVRSDAAG

-819 QDTGFFKIEVTPES
+819 QDTGLFKIEVTPES
-833 RSQQT
+833 RPTQT
-838 FTFNGALIGT
+838 FTFNGTVIGT
-848 ALVGGI
+848 SLVGGL
-854 GIESLG
+854 GMEALG

-875 KIVNDSEKPMII
+875 KIKNDSEKPMII

>member
-1 MLTFHTQPTDI
+1 
-12 TVYTGGRMGTL
+12 MGTL

-51 TNVLTSVISGGLES
+51 TNVLTSVVSGGLES
-65 RASSRHIVKNT
+65 RPSSRHISNNT
-76 FAYTADKPWCYAYV
+76 FAYADDKPWCYSYV

-104 DLKVYDLAGAEQTV
+104 DLKVYNLAGVEQTV
-118 EFPNGKAYLAN
+118 TFPNGKSYLTN

-135 FSATTI
+135 FTATTI
-141 GDITI
+141 GDITVI
-146 VANKDFTVSMAET
+146 GNKAITVAMEETDYVSS
-159 TYTNGDNPT
+159 TNPS
-168 ALVTSRTTTTGTNA
+168 ALITCRTTTTGTNA
-182 LVIDNLNDT
+182 LIVDNLNDT
-191 ATDSVEVW
+191 ATDGIEVW
-199 SKNGALDGS
+199 SKNGAIDGS
-208 SIADDIITHASFTG
+208 SVGDDIVTHASFTG
-222 FTAGYR
+222 FTSGFR
-228 NFTVTQKPNDRD
+228 NFTVEQKPNDRD
-240 LTVLVE
+240 LTVVLT
-246 NTDGHQF
+246 NTDGQEF
-253 TISDNGSDATYG
+253 TAVPNGTDATYG
-265 VKALRQLVDIPSD
+265 ISVSRQLVEIPAD
-278 SHTHNISAATQANP
+278 SHTHVITSATQANP

-298 DDHHFESYQKV
+298 DAHHFENYQEV
-309 SIDSVEG
+309 SIENVVG
-316 MTELNGNQ
+316 MTQLNGNR
-324 YFVSKLTETT
+324 YFVSKLTTTT

-344 TSVDG
+344 TSVNG
-349 TGFSAYSSGGET
+349 TGYTAYTSGGNT
-361 ITTQVY
+361 ITTKVY
-367 ADVRTSRSL
+367 ADTRTSRGL
-376 LPNWAPE
+376 LPNWAPD
-383 GYYVFLT
+383 GYYMYLS
-390 ATETTD
+390 ATDTTD

-403 QSQDAWIEAAN
+403 QTEDAWIEAAN

-427 HFLTRKADGTFTFGH
+427 HFLTRTADGTFTFGH
-442 GTYDARGAGDT
+442 GTYDAREAGDT
-453 QTTPNPDFVGRKIK
+453 QTVPNPDFVGKQIK
-467 QITTHRNRLAIISGE
+467 QITTHRNRLVIVSGE

-490 LFFNFW
+490 AFFNFW
-496 PEFSTQVLDSDPFG
+496 RQYSTQTLDSDPFG

-515 DDVNELIHAF
+515 DDVNELVHAF

-543 SDQQAFTSKNAV
+543 SEQQVFTSQNAV

-583 GRDALVFEYQYNDSS
+583 GRDALVFEYQYNDTS
-598 LSTTAEDITIHAL
+598 LSTTAEDVTIHAL

-643 YKTYTEQEAKAQSAW
+643 YKTYTEQDQKAQSAW

-682 VTRGTETFFEKIE
+682 VTRGPETFIEKIE

-703 KHPYQI
+703 KHPYQV
-709 CLDQTFNSQ
+709 CLDQTINVQ
-718 GSYSVSTG
+718 GTYSAATG
-726 LTTWTTPYLHN
+726 LTTWTSPYLHN
-737 NKAAVVLS
+737 SRAAIVLS
-745 SDFPTGQVGERLAVS
+745 SDFPAGQVGERLALT
-760 YPTTTTIT
+760 YPTTTTMT
-768 AVGDYSSADAI
+768 AVGDHSAYVCI
-779 LGVPF
+779 LGTPF

-833 RSQQT
+833 RPQQT
-838 FTFNGALIGT
+838 FTFNGTFIGT
-848 ALVGGI
+848 TLVGGL
-854 GIESLG
+854 GMEALG

-875 KIVNDSEKPMII
+875 KIKNDSEKPMII

>member
-1 MLTFHTQPTDI
+1 
-12 TVYTGGRMGTL
+12 MGTL

-65 RASSRHIVKNT
+65 RPSSRHISNNT
-76 FAYTADKPWCYAYV
+76 FAYAADKPWCYSYV
-90 RDAVEQYIIVVKNG
+90 RDAVEQYIIVVKTG
-104 DLKVYDLAGAEQTV
+104 DLKVYNLAGVEQTV
-118 EFPNGKAYLAN
+118 TFPNGKSYLTN

-135 FSATTI
+135 FTATTI
-141 GDITI
+141 GDITVI
-146 VANKDFTVSMAET
+146 GNKAITVAMAET
-159 TYTNGDNPT
+159 DFVSSTNPS
-168 ALVTSRTTTTGTNA
+168 ALITCRTTTTGTNA
-182 LVIDNLNDT
+182 LIVDNLNDT
-191 ATDSVEVW
+191 ATDGIEVW
-199 SKNGALDGS
+199 SKNGAIDGS
-208 SIADDIITHASFTG
+208 SVGDDIVTHASFTG
-222 FTAGYR
+222 FTSGFR
-228 NFTVTQKPNDRD
+228 NFTVEQKPNDHD
-240 LTVLVE
+240 LTVVLT
-246 NTDGHQF
+246 NTDGQEF
-253 TISDNGSDATYG
+253 TAVPNGTDATYG
-265 VKALRQLVDIPSD
+265 ISVSRQLVDIPAD
-278 SHTHNISAATQANP
+278 SHAHVITSATQANP

-298 DDHHFESYQKV
+298 DAHHFENYQEV
-309 SIDSVEG
+309 SIDDVVG
-316 MTELNGNQ
+316 MTQLNGNR
-324 YFVSKLTETT
+324 YFVSKLTTTT

-344 TSVDG
+344 TSVNG
-349 TGFSAYSSGGET
+349 TGYTAYTSGGNT
-361 ITTQVY
+361 ITTKVY
-367 ADVRTSRSL
+367 ADTRTSRGL

-383 GYYVFLT
+383 GYYVYLS
-390 ATETTD
+390 ATDTTD

-403 QSQDAWIEAAN
+403 QTQDAWIEAAN

-427 HFLTRKADGTFTFGH
+427 HFLTRTADGSFTFGH
-442 GTYDARGAGDT
+442 GTYDARDAGDT
-453 QTTPNPDFVGRKIK
+453 QTVPNPDFVGKQIK
-467 QITTHRNRLAIISGE
+467 QITTHRNRLVIVSGE

-490 LFFNFW
+490 AFFNFW
-496 PEFSTQVLDSDPFG
+496 RQYSTQVLDSDPFG

-515 DDVNELIHAF
+515 DDVNELVHAF

-543 SDQQAFTSKNAV
+543 SEQQVFTSQNAV

-583 GRDALVFEYQYNDSS
+583 GRDALVFEYQYNDTS

-633 SDSERNSLYI
+633 SDADRNSLYI
-643 YKTYTEQEAKAQSAW
+643 YKTYTEQDQKAQSAW

-682 VTRGTETFFEKIE
+682 ITRGTETFIEKIE

-703 KHPYQI
+703 KHPYQV
-709 CLDQTFNSQ
+709 CLDQTINVQ
-718 GSYSVSTG
+718 GTYSAATG
-726 LTTWTTPYLHN
+726 LTTWTSPYLHN
-737 NKAAVVLS
+737 SRAAIVLS
-745 SDFPTGQVGERLAVS
+745 SDFPAGQVGERLTMT
-760 YPTTTTIT
+760 YPTTTTMT
-768 AVGDYSSADAI
+768 AVGDHSAYVCI
-779 LGVPF
+779 LGTPF

-819 QDTGFFKIEVTPES
+819 QDTGFFNIEVTPES
-833 RSQQT
+833 RPQQT
-838 FTFNGALIGT
+838 FTFNGTFIGT
-848 ALVGGI
+848 TLVGGL
-854 GIESLG
+854 GMEALG

-875 KIVNDSEKPMII
+875 KIKNDSEKPMII